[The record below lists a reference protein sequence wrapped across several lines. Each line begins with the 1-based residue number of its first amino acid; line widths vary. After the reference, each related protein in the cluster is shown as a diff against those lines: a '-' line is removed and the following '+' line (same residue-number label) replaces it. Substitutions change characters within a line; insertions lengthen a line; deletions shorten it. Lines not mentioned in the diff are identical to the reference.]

1 MFGDVHTTMANYL
14 MEIMKRLSLAHRCRE
29 FGLWMYSLMLLGRTS
44 WWREHVAWG
53 FVYVMVD
60 EEAEGRAKSQG

>member
-14 MEIMKRLSLAHRCRE
+14 MEIMKRLTLAHRCIE
-29 FGLWMYSLMLLGRTS
+29 FGLWMYGLMLLGRTS

-53 FVYVMVD
+53 IVYVMVD
-60 EEAEGRAKSQG
+60 EEAEGRAKNQG